1 MTTTYGVIGVLV
13 LGFLLYLKFKLSQRQ
28 LAELKSKDQEL
39 QTKQRDVVADIDKLT
54 QEMGYKV
61 KEQQN
66 ASVTQIEDY
75 YNDKKKS

>member
-1 MTTTYGVIGVLV
+1 MTTTYGV

-54 QEMGYKV
+54 QEMGFKV
-61 KEQQN
+61 KEQQK